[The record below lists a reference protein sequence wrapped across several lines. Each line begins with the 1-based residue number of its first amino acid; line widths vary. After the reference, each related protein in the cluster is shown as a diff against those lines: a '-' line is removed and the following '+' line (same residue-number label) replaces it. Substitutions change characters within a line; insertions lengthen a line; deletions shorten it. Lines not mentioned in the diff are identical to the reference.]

1 MSFASAAIA
10 EYEEQVASFFRRTK
24 SKAEGE
30 AALAAHSALLM
41 AALPDLLSTIRESP
55 AYAGIAFY
63 GRLKAVDL
71 PLIKRLVA
79 NNVAAESAITQIRA
93 AKALQVSAS
102 AKKGWDFLLGSDVEA
117 LWSAIHLN
125 LCRPKPVKVDR
136 IPHPDENSDGDDY
149 FQGEGKSDD
158 DGDDDEDSNEEGC
171 DDDDNR

>member
-1 MSFASAAIA
+1 MILASTVIA
-10 EYEEQVASFFRRTK
+10 EYEEQVASFFRRAK

-41 AALPDLLSTIRESP
+41 AALPELLSTIRESP
-55 AYAGIAFY
+55 AYAGVAFY

-79 NNVAAESAITQIRA
+79 NNATAESAITQIRA

-102 AKKGWDFLLGSDVEA
+102 AKKGWDFLLGCDVEA
-117 LWSAIHLN
+117 LWSAIHLT
-125 LCRPKPVKVDR
+125 LCRPKPVKAEKM
-136 IPHPDENSDGDDY
+136 PHPDENSDGDDY
-149 FQGEGKSDD
+149 FQSDGKSDD

>member
-1 MSFASAAIA
+1 MILASAAIA
-10 EYEEQVASFFRRTK
+10 EYEEQVASFFRRAK

-79 NNVAAESAITQIRA
+79 NNATAESAITQIRA
-93 AKALQVSAS
+93 AKALQVAAS
-102 AKKGWDFLLGSDVEA
+102 AKKGWDFLLGSDMEA

-125 LCRPKPVKVDR
+125 LCRPIPVKVEKM
-136 IPHPDENSDGDDY
+136 PHPDENSDGDDY
-149 FQGEGKSDD
+149 FEGEGKSDYA
-158 DGDDDEDSNEEGC
+158 DDDEDSNEEGC